1 MLAKL
6 KKNNKQINES
16 IINRDDFLNVLREIN
31 PAGMTEETL
40 NLIQPLLQVN
50 PNHGHIFQ
58 AKIVN
63 FLLDEIHARRAVGQG
78 ANIEK
83 TQSGAQV
90 LSFQQLQSEDEDK
103 EEEEEQ

>member
-1 MLAKL
+1 
-6 KKNNKQINES
+6 
-16 IINRDDFLNVLREIN
+16 
-31 PAGMTEETL
+31 MTEETL

-63 FLLDEIHARRAVGQG
+63 FLLDEIHARREMAKG

-103 EEEEEQ
+103 EEEEEEEE